1 MNQGQAMNA
10 GTIIYLNGPSSAGK
24 TRLAHALQR
33 ILDEPYFHLSTDD
46 FAACVLRRA
55 DGGEAFA
62 GAVIGPKLNRG
73 FVRCIVAL
81 ASSGLNVLVDDVLC
95 ESWRLDGNVDD
106 ESGAD
111 LLNQRLEAL
120 APYSVLYVG
129 IYCSLEEL
137 EQREHTRGD
146 RSIGLARFQYHRVHA
161 HSIYDVEVDTSLHT
175 LEECAAQVKV
185 ALTHRRFPSAFER
198 MRQPA
203 PTG

>member
-1 MNQGQAMNA
+1 MNA

-55 DGGEAFA
+55 DGGEAFD
-62 GAVIGPKLNRG
+62 GDVIGPKLNRG

-81 ASSGLNVLVDDVLC
+81 ASSGLNVIVDDVLC
-95 ESWRLDGNVDD
+95 ESWRLDGKVDD

-111 LLNQRLEAL
+111 LLNQRLAAL

-129 IYCSLEEL
+129 VFCSLDEL
-137 EQREHTRGD
+137 EQRERTRGD
-146 RSIGLARFQYHRVHA
+146 RSSGLARFQYNRVHA
-161 HSIYDVEVDTSLHT
+161 HSIYDVEVDTLLHT
-175 LEECAAQVKV
+175 PEECAAEVKA
-185 ALTHRRFPSAFER
+185 ALAHRRSPSAFER
-198 MRQPA
+198 MWQLA
-203 PTG
+203 PQG